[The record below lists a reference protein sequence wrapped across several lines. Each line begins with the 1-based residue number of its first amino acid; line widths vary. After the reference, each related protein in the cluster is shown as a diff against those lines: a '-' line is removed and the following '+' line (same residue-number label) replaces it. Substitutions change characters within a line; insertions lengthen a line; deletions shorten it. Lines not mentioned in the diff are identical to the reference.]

1 MKCLESWS
9 ELKWHI
15 RTQGRTAEFKIIRDD
30 ILLICYVNLLVFL
43 MPPFCNR
50 KEKKGNVY
58 RYTCILQINYL
69 HVRIAIIDLKPA
81 ILSQNVRDIK

>member
-1 MKCLESWS
+1 
-9 ELKWHI
+9 
-15 RTQGRTAEFKIIRDD
+15 
-30 ILLICYVNLLVFL
+30 